1 MDNLSTWL
9 ERGPL
14 VAILRG
20 VKPNEAEAIGDVL
33 VQEGITIIE
42 VPLNSPQPFESIAR
56 LVAKFGDRALIGA
69 GTVMRTTQVREIYD
83 VGGQLVV
90 MPHADPTVVAEAKQ
104 AGLIAIPGFF
114 TATEAFTCLDAGADA
129 LKLFPAEVAGP
140 AALSAMRAVLPRD
153 TIVMPMGGIDALA
166 LAKWQ
171 QAGARGFGI
180 GSAIYRPG
188 DSPGTVQE
196 KARTLVEATAR
207 LAQKR

>member
-1 MDNLSTWL
+1 MDELSAWL
-9 ERGPL
+9 ERCPL

-20 VKPNEAEAIGDVL
+20 VKPEEIEAIGEAIVD
-33 VQEGITIIE
+33 EGIAIIE
-42 VPLNSPQPFESIAR
+42 VPLNSPRPIDSIAR
-56 LVAKFGDRALIGA
+56 LVAIYGDRVLVGA
-69 GTVMRTTQVREIYD
+69 GTVMQASQVREVVD
-83 VGGQLVV
+83 VGGKLIV
-90 MPHADPTVVAEAKQ
+90 MPHTDGTIVREANRH
-104 AGLIAIPGFF
+104 GLLAIPGFF
-114 TATEAFTCLDAGADA
+114 TVTEAFTNLEAGADA

-140 AALSAMRAVLPRD
+140 AALAAMRAVLPRE
-153 TIVMPMGGIDALA
+153 TIVMPMGGIDAHA

-188 DSPGTVQE
+188 DSAATVRE